1 VNKKQKILV
10 YEPNEDGHF
19 PFYLELVVKALKR
32 ADYEVI
38 VVTDQDSPVVL
49 PDDVMRV
56 STVRGVCPGTESVE
70 LAKKFDV
77 QHLFYSCLEH
87 IFWSKSTRKIMMP
100 PMNIRVHGI
109 MIKAGQLF
117 NRNIFR
123 LRDVKYRRTQRL
135 IKWIDELQRREQL
148 GSVFVIDERTTRHP
162 EQVPFPTIFLNDPF
176 RPFVKHTK
184 QEARKLLEL
193 PQDRTIYVHLGSDE
207 RRKGLLD
214 TLKVMDGMDTHPP
227 LLVRAGKLKK
237 HTSKHKTLIDRLVA
251 SNKLLCLNEW
261 ITEETFDLLMQA
273 SDYVLLPYRTFPDSS
288 GILSRAIGHQ
298 IPVIA
303 SDYGL
308 IGERVNKYGCGYVYP
323 NRDMKALGRLLGECS
338 TLDRPLNFLFPV
350 SNYAPESFVNRM
362 VNAFAAY
369 VRSRNEQSESGL
381 LQSSDNS

>member
-1 VNKKQKILV
+1 MNIKQTILV

-77 QHLFYSCLEH
+77 QHIFYPCLEH
-87 IFWSKSTRKIMMP
+87 IFWSQNTRKIIMP
-100 PMNIRVHGI
+100 PENIKVSGI

-117 NRNIFR
+117 DRNFFR
-123 LRDVKYRRTQRL
+123 LCTVKYRRTQRL
-135 IKWIDELQRREQL
+135 IKWIQELQRREQL
-148 GSVFVIDERTTRHP
+148 GSVFVIDERTTRLP
-162 EQVPFPTIFLNDPF
+162 ERVPFPTIFLNDPF

-184 QEARKLLEL
+184 QEARKLLGL
-193 PQDRTIYVHLGSDE
+193 PLDRTIYVHLGSDE

-214 TLKVMDGMDTHPP
+214 TLKVMDEMDTHPP
-227 LLVRAGKLKK
+227 LLIRAGKLKK

-251 SNKLLCLNEW
+251 SKKLLCLNEW
-261 ITEETFDLLMQA
+261 ITEETFDLVMQA
-273 SDYVLLPYRTFPDSS
+273 ADYVLLPYQSFPDSS

-308 IGERVNKYGCGYVYP
+308 IGERVNKYGCGYIYP
-323 NRDMKALGRLLGECS
+323 NRDMKALGRLLMECAAS
-338 TLDRPLNFLFPV
+338 GKQPHFTFPTERHTPENFV
-350 SNYAPESFVNRM
+350 SGIADTFS
-362 VNAFAAY
+362 ASAKAT
-369 VRSRNEQSESGL
+369 
-381 LQSSDNS
+381 